1 MRKAINIV
9 VLMMIVAVGGGLLLP
24 FILKARDAAARAA
37 CGNKMRQIGL
47 GIFNYHDTY
56 NRLPMAT
63 VRSPNLMPEN
73 RLSWY
78 ADLSPF
84 LEQWFIEFDREKPW
98 DSEENLKPKCHG
110 VETPKVDLDIVPHFL
125 CEANSFKRDEIPN
138 VTHYVGIAGC
148 GKDAAQ
154 LPPGYPG
161 VGIFGYDRK
170 TKLQDITDGTSTTM
184 IVAETGWK
192 NGPWTA
198 GGFPTVRG
206 LDPNGMP
213 YLGKN
218 GQFSSMHR
226 SGSGFFSKGE
236 FATNVL
242 FVDGSV
248 RSSAESL
255 DPRIF
260 EAMSTIAGGEKVE
273 ITGELLSPR
282 WHLSEAN
289 GVEE

>member
-1 MRKAINIV
+1 MA
-9 VLMMIVAVGGGLLLP
+9 AV
-24 FILKARDAAARAA
+24 
-37 CGNKMRQIGL
+37 
-47 GIFNYHDTY
+47 
-56 NRLPMAT
+56 
-63 VRSPNLMPEN
+63 PNPSLIPEK
-73 RLSWY
+73 RFSWY
-78 ADLSPF
+78 VDIDRF
-84 LEQWFIEFDREKPW
+84 LMQMTIEFDKEQSW
-98 DSEENLKPKCHG
+98 DYENNLNPRCHG
-110 VETPKVDLDIVPHFL
+110 MDTPSWDLGIVARYL
-125 CEANSFKRDEIPN
+125 CDSDPTQRDSLPS
-138 VTHYVGIAGC
+138 VTHYVGIAGF
-148 GKDAAQ
+148 GNDAGE
-154 LPPGYPG
+154 LPRGYPG
-161 VGIFGYDRK
+161 VGVFGYERK
-170 TKLQDITDGTSTTM
+170 TKFEVITDGTSTTM

-242 FVDGSV
+242 YVDGSV

-273 ITGELLSPR
+273 ITRELLSPR